1 MPNPWKKFR
10 AGGGGGGGGGVS
22 RLLAELRPPER
33 GGSLVVQTGF
43 PTSLADLVVKN
54 RGRLKKPS
62 RKKKL
67 PPSDLDS
74 SASGPVATP
83 VVATPSDDG
92 PRPGAAF
99 VNRPVPVTEGGCSSS
114 LISTETDRKRLKTG
128 LGFLLAMMSVL
139 VLLAIERKK
148 LVVGITVSAFALRL
162 LDSMSFQM
170 LGFLKPCPE
179 AQSRLNSVVVG
190 GWDLE
195 GRGVV
200 SPIRE
205 VGISSSS
212 DTVRSERNSVE
223 SIDLDPRREA
233 LLERRDLV
241 GAGKA
246 CHEHDH
252 RSKGNSKVKKLFR
265 KFVPK
270 KFRRRSDKKNA
281 EELISD
287 LSRRG
292 ASDGITEI
300 EEEEAVNGDDDSH
313 AVLGSGDVL
322 SINAFNKVTDHDR
335 KDVEFSRENLCESKS
350 GSSHQLCFCAV
361 VLLGL
366 LGGKSVALVLTVSW
380 FLFHK
385 SIKTLWRKGT
395 DLFV

>member
-1 MPNPWKKFR
+1 MPSNPWKKFR

-22 RLLAELRPPER
+22 RLLAELRPPEQ

-74 SASGPVATP
+74 SVATP

-92 PRPGAAF
+92 ARPGAAF
-99 VNRPVPVTEGGCSSS
+99 VNRPAPVTECGRSSS
-114 LISTETDRKRLKTG
+114 LISTETDKKRLKTG

-162 LDSMSFQM
+162 LDSMSFRM

-179 AQSRLNSVVVG
+179 AKSRLNSVVVG

-223 SIDLDPRREA
+223 SIDLDPRRA
-233 LLERRDLV
+233 VLLERRDLV

-252 RSKGNSKVKKLFR
+252 RSKGNSKVKKLFG

-281 EELISD
+281 EELLSD
-287 LSRRG
+287 SSGRG
-292 ASDGITEI
+292 ASNGITEI
-300 EEEEAVNGDDDSH
+300 EEEEEAINGDDESD
-313 AVLGSGDVL
+313 AVLGGGDVL
-322 SINAFNKVTDHDR
+322 SINAFNEVTDHDR
-335 KDVEFSRENLCESKS
+335 KDVEFSRENLYESRS

>member
-10 AGGGGGGGGGVS
+10 AGGGGGGAGGVS
-22 RLLAELRPPER
+22 RLLAELRPPEQ

-74 SASGPVATP
+74 SASGPVA
-83 VVATPSDDG
+83 ATPSDDAA
-92 PRPGAAF
+92 RPGAAF
-99 VNRPVPVTEGGCSSS
+99 ANRPVPVSEDGCSSS
-114 LISTETDRKRLKTG
+114 LISTETDGRRLKTG
-128 LGFLLAMMSVL
+128 LGLLLAMMSVL

-162 LDSMSFQM
+162 LDSMWFHM
-170 LGFLKPCPE
+170 LGFMKPCPE
-179 AQSRLNSVVVG
+179 AKRRLNSVVVG
-190 GWDLE
+190 EWDLE

-205 VGISSSS
+205 VGIISSSS

-223 SIDLDPRREA
+223 SVDLDPRREV

-252 RSKGNSKVKKLFR
+252 RWKGNSKVKKLFR

-287 LSRRG
+287 LSGRG
-292 ASDGITEI
+292 ASDGITEM
-300 EEEEAVNGDDDSH
+300 EQEAIIGDDDSD

-322 SINAFNKVTDHDR
+322 TIDAFNKVIDHER
-335 KDVEFSRENLCESKS
+335 KDVEFSQENLHESKS

-366 LGGKSVALVLTVSW
+366 VGGKSVALVLTVSW